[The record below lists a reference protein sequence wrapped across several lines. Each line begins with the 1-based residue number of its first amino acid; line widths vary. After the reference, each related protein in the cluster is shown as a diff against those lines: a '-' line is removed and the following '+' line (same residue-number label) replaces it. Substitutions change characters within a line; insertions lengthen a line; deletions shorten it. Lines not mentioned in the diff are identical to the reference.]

1 MLPNRQDKSWV
12 LSTALII
19 IPILLVILA
28 LWLWPLMRNV
38 YSLPDSAVPTYQ
50 KALDHAVPPGTGR
63 VTRTAVIEQAL
74 AEILGQLSD
83 IAALPDSQ
91 QSAPLQDMLR
101 YNAQVGRWAGA
112 VMTFRRSGR
121 VALFNWGLRSAN
133 LPIVNHVFSR
143 WSFQRI
149 AALNALAKI
158 SGPDADAMILRL
170 LHDRVFAVRL
180 AVMAELYNR
189 RPTVAEM
196 ALLRQWA
203 TGKNLSGLAKPR
215 RWKMFLFG
223 REAVNATPVLY
234 RMNRQSNLADT
245 RQFAAALLAR
255 WSQPA
260 TAPAKA
266 TTQSV
271 ESAAASMPA
280 PVIVHG
286 RAKADRAGPK
296 VGMKSV
302 REAITELGRVGAVA
316 KQVKATL
323 AAEYRILITIA
334 TAMPWQKQLSQ
345 IMAFNAAMSRWI
357 YLIAQLPPQQR
368 QALLNWAR
376 FRTQDVELLRLVMA
390 QQCSQRLRAAAI
402 APKLHGAEQ
411 VWLVHRLL
419 MDQSVTVELTM
430 LHELWKL
437 RPSAPL
443 RKMLIHWTNL
453 EPLPKG
459 HTPQVINF
467 NGKTYTVNRTISLN
481 RYRTARRIGTLLL
494 QRWKKPTP

>member
-1 MLPNRQDKSWV
+1 MLPIREKQSWV
-12 LSTALII
+12 LSTALVI
-19 IPILLVILA
+19 IPILLLVLA
-28 LWLWPLMRNV
+28 LWLWPQMRHV
-38 YSLPDSAVPTYQ
+38 YRLPDSAVSTYQ
-50 KALDHAVPPGTGR
+50 KALDHAVPPGSGR

-74 AEILGQLSD
+74 AETLGQLSD
-83 IAALPDSQ
+83 AAALPDSQ

-112 VMTFRRSGR
+112 VMTFPRSGR

-143 WSFQRI
+143 WSFHRL
-149 AALNALAKI
+149 AALRALVKMP
-158 SGPDADAMILRL
+158 GPFADAMIMRL
-170 LHDRVFAVRL
+170 LHDPVFVVRL
-180 AVMAELYNR
+180 AVMAALYNR

-203 TGKNLSGLAKPR
+203 AEKNLGGLAKLR

-234 RMNRQSNLADT
+234 RMNRQSNLIDT

-255 WSQPA
+255 WSLP
-260 TAPAKA
+260 TPLPAKA
-266 TTQSV
+266 DTEPV
-271 ESAAASMPA
+271 ESPAASMPA
-280 PVIVHG
+280 AIVHG
-286 RAKADRAGPK
+286 RATADRAGPK

-302 REAITELGRVGAVA
+302 RKAMTELGRVGALA
-316 KQVKATL
+316 KRVKATL
-323 AAEYRILITIA
+323 AAQYRTLITIA
-334 TAMPWQKQLSQ
+334 TAMPWQKQLSH

-368 QALLNWAR
+368 QALFNWAR
-376 FRTQDVELLRLVMA
+376 SRTQDVELIRLVMS
-390 QQCSQRLRAAAI
+390 QNPGQRLRAAAV
-402 APKLHGAEQ
+402 APKLHGTQ
-411 VWLVHRLL
+411 RVWLVQRLL
-419 MDQSVTVELTM
+419 TDQSVTVELTM
-430 LHELWKL
+430 LHELWTL
-437 RPSAPL
+437 HPSTQL

-459 HTPQVINF
+459 HSPQVIIF
-467 NGKTYTVNRTISLN
+467 NGKKYTVNRTITLS
-481 RYRTARRIGTLLL
+481 RYRTARRIGALLL